1 MTHATT
7 AELVAVCDVN
17 PGRIEL
23 ARARSAGRGGAV
35 PRGYLAGDFSR
46 LLAET
51 RPEVVIVTTPD
62 AAHASYVVAA
72 LEAGCEVITE
82 KPMTTE
88 ADSCRRILDACR
100 RTGRHCRVAF
110 NYRYSPARTQVKDL
124 LLRGTIGEVLSVATN
139 LHTATVPMVMVV
151 RTFSLSS

>member
-1 MTHATT
+1 MPPESARPSAPSRRRHALVGLGSRREFYQDGIEVTHAAS

-23 ARARSAGRGGAV
+23 ARARSAGRGGPV
-35 PRGYLAGDFSR
+35 PPGYLAADFPR

-51 RPEVVIVTTPD
+51 RPDVVIITTPD
-62 AAHASYVVAA
+62 AAHAGYVITA
-72 LEAGCEVITE
+72 LEAGCDVITE
-82 KPMTTE
+82 KPMTTD

-110 NYRYSPARTQVKDL
+110 NYR
-124 LLRGTIGEVLSVATN
+124 
-139 LHTATVPMVMVV
+139 
-151 RTFSLSS
+151 